1 MGKFLHTFFSP
12 LDFLRAVPQ
21 VWDGFQTNIKL
32 MVVAEALVLVF
43 ALVIAIVRGLPGR
56 AAVPVRVVAVVYTD
70 IFRGVPLVLV
80 LLIVIGGLP
89 ALNAGFISDL
99 SLFSSGVLAITL
111 VYTAY
116 VTEVYRAGIESVH
129 PSQRMAARSL
139 GLSYMQAM
147 RFVVLPQAIRRVIP
161 PLLNDFIG
169 LQKDTALISVIGLT
183 EAAAQAGFYA
193 TDYFNYAGFTVAAVF
208 FIILTI
214 PLARFTDHIIR
225 QRERRERA
233 AGAVSST
240 NSHFVTL
247 ENVTKRFGELEVLHG
262 IDLAVDLH
270 QVVCLIGASGS
281 GKSTLLRCINLLE
294 HVDEGTIVVDGQVL
308 TGGKVDVN
316 VLRRKIGIVFQA
328 YNLFPHMTVLENV
341 TLAPMRA
348 LKLSKR
354 DALARGRE
362 LLVMIGLEDKATEY
376 PDRLSGGQQQRVAI
390 ARALAMNPSL
400 MLLDEITSALDPQ
413 LVGEVLEF
421 VRQLAD
427 EGMTMIV
434 ATHEM
439 GFARELADKVCFLD
453 EGVIREEGPPSQILS
468 APREERTRE
477 FLARVLEAG
486 RA

>member
-1 MGKFLHTFFSP
+1 
-12 LDFLRAVPQ
+12 
-21 VWDGFQTNIKL
+21 
-32 MVVAEALVLVF
+32 
-43 ALVIAIVRGLPGR
+43 
-56 AAVPVRVVAVVYTD
+56 
-70 IFRGVPLVLV
+70 
-80 LLIVIGGLP
+80 
-89 ALNAGFISDL
+89 
-99 SLFSSGVLAITL
+99 
-111 VYTAY
+111 
-116 VTEVYRAGIESVH
+116 
-129 PSQRMAARSL
+129 
-139 GLSYMQAM
+139 
-147 RFVVLPQAIRRVIP
+147 
-161 PLLNDFIG
+161 
-169 LQKDTALISVIGLT
+169 
-183 EAAAQAGFYA
+183 
-193 TDYFNYAGFTVAAVF
+193 
-208 FIILTI
+208 
-214 PLARFTDHIIR
+214 
-225 QRERRERA
+225 
-233 AGAVSST
+233 VSST

-247 ENVTKRFGELEVLHG
+247 EKVTKRFGELEVLHG

-270 QVVCLIGASGS
+270 QVVCLIGPSGS

-294 HVDEGTIVVDGQVL
+294 HVDEGTIVVDDQVL
-308 TGGKVDVN
+308 TGAKVDVN
-316 VLRRKIGIVFQA
+316 RLRRKIGIVFQA

-362 LLVMIGLEDKATEY
+362 LLVMIGLEDKANEY

-421 VRQLAD
+421 VRQLAN

-453 EGVIREEGPPSQILS
+453 EGVIREEGPPSQIFS
-468 APREERTRE
+468 APREGRTRE

-486 RA
+486 GA